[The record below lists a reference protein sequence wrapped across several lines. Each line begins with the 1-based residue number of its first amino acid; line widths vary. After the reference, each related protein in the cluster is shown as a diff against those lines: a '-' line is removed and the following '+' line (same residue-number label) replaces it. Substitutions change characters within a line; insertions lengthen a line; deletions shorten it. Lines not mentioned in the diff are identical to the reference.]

1 MFEINNSQA
10 LAKYVGINRYSN
22 RKVKR
27 CYTTIKYLPNSKMLV
42 PRTDR

>member
-22 RKVKR
+22 REVKR
-27 CYTTIKYLPNSKMLV
+27 CYDY
-42 PRTDR
+42 